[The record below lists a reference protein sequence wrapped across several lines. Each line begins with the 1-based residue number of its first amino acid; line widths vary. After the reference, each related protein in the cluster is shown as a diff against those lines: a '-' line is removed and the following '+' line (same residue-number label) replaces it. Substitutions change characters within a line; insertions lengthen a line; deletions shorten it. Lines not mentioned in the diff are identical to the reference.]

1 MSEALANLCDFV
13 KETGREYMRPYLT
26 VHDEAVFCIP
36 DEHLD
41 EAVMDI
47 SKIMGRPW
55 GEWANVPL
63 QIETEVGPS
72 FGELEL
78 FSIVD
83 CPSYGE
89 TPAHRK
95 VYWRDSE

>member
-1 MSEALANLCDFV
+1 
-13 KETGREYMRPYLT
+13 MRPFMT
-26 VHDEAVFCIP
+26 IHDEAVFCIP
-36 DEHLD
+36 EEHLD

-47 SKIMGRPW
+47 SKIMGKPW

-63 QIETEVGPS
+63 QIETEVGPN

-83 CPSYGE
+83 CPAYGDA
-89 TPAHRK
+89 PVHSK
-95 VYWRDSE
+95 VYWKSDATEGLSA